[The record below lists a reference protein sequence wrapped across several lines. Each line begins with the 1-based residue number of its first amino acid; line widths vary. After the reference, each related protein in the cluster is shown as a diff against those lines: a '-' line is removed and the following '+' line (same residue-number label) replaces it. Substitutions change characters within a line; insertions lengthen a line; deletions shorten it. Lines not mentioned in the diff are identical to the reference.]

1 MEHYSTNVTYLKCIR
16 CRSDSSEFQI
26 TDTVR
31 IFKIVQLMINVNEQK
46 YNSTY
51 YRLRI
56 VFVIVCSFLAVL
68 IPLA

>member
-1 MEHYSTNVTYLKCIR
+1 MENYSTSVTYLKYIR
-16 CRSDSSEFQI
+16 CVSDSSKFQI
-26 TDTVR
+26 THTVR
-31 IFKIVQLMINVNEQK
+31 IFKIVRVMINVNEQK
-46 YNSTY
+46 YNFTY

>member
-1 MEHYSTNVTYLKCIR
+1 MENYSTNVTYLKRIR
-16 CRSDSSEFQI
+16 CVSDSLKFQI
-26 TDTVR
+26 TDTVC
-31 IFKIVQLMINVNEQK
+31 IFKIVQVMINVNEQK
-46 YNSTY
+46 YNLTY